1 MIIPI
6 RCFTCNKVIASK
18 YGKYKE
24 LIQAE
29 NERRVL
35 AQLPKLD
42 NILSGDDI
50 TIDDTT
56 HSSEITRLYKSIF
69 EQIGIERYCCKR
81 CLISHVDLID
91 KI

>member
-6 RCFTCNKVIASK
+6 RCFTCNKVLASK

-24 LIQAE
+24 LIQVE
-29 NERRVL
+29 NERRLL
-35 AQLPKLD
+35 AQQPKLD

-50 TIDDTT
+50 TIDNTT
-56 HSSEITRLYKSIF
+56 HSSEITILYKNIF
-69 EQIGIERYCCKR
+69 EQIGVERYCCKR
-81 CLISHVDLID
+81 CIISHVDLID

>member
-6 RCFTCNKVIASK
+6 RCFTCNKIIASK
-18 YGKYKE
+18 YEKYKQ
-24 LIQAE
+24 LIQEE
-29 NERRVL
+29 NERRIL

-50 TIDDTT
+50 TIDDTD
-56 HSSEITRLYKSIF
+56 HSSDITKLYKSIF

-81 CLISHVDLID
+81 CIISHVDLID

>member
-6 RCFTCNKVIASK
+6 RCFTCNKVLASK
-18 YGKYKE
+18 YGKYKA

-29 NERRVL
+29 DERRL
-35 AQLPKLD
+35 HAQQPKLD
-42 NILSGDDI
+42 NILAGDDI
-50 TIDDTT
+50 TISDTT
-56 HSSEITRLYKSIF
+56 HSSEITELYKDIF
-69 EQIGIERYCCKR
+69 KQIGVERYCCKR